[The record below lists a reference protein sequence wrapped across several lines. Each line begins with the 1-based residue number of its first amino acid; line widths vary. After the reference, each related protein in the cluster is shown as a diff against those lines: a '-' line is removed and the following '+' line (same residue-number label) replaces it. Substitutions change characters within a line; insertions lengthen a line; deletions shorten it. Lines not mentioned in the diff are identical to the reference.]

1 MKKLFI
7 ADTFTTFREI
17 DINDLYVEALSGVVF
32 SNQYGFDVKKSQWF
46 ELSKMS
52 LPRVVIDALKPS
64 PESFEKPQSAP
75 DGHSIK
81 KEELEIK
88 STHNN
93 ELLSAIS
100 KIVKDE
106 VSTIGNQL
114 RDEFGQKISNVEE
127 RIGDITQ
134 LIGSSG
140 SDRSEIIIGKLESI
154 LDETNLISDV
164 NRKITKVL
172 STAREL
178 GDGNSNSQEYQA
190 KFNALKIKYK
200 NLAVENKIARK
211 NLSKVIAK
219 AKALNA
225 KLEVAEKELENFK
238 SYTDSKIGISAVN
251 EEVKIEDVTP
261 PEQSTSA
268 GPKINLISRDSL
280 VLEDEDRTVEIDLSE
295 EATGEF
301 DISSGGLEIA
311 TRAQVDD
318 LELDRLNIEGL
329 KNGKSFEIS
338 NKKSWQYDTGAGVV
352 GPLRFDEMLV
362 DLEKNIITSETLVK
376 KKAGAPWVAA
386 KECLELNTQA
396 QLVSEDKEN
405 PENNKYQI
413 ERTEYR
419 VDLQELV
426 SFSLVGVQKDYK
438 GYLTNLSLSGG
449 FVEVTKFEKEF
460 DKNTR
465 GTIYISEGL
474 FGRALAV
481 DFTIMRA
488 SKNRPRGFGLRFESV
503 SDSIME
509 VIGERMIEILNNNDD
524 SKKAA

>member
-17 DINDLYVEALSGVVF
+17 DLNDLYIEALSGIVF
-32 SNQYGFDVKKSQWF
+32 SNQFGFDVKKSQWV

-52 LPRVVIDALKPS
+52 LPRVITDALKQA
-64 PESFEKPQSAP
+64 PETFEKPASAP
-75 DGHSIK
+75 NGYIIK
-81 KEELEIK
+81 LEELEIK
-88 STHNN
+88 NNHNN
-93 ELLSAIS
+93 DLLDAIS
-100 KIVKDE
+100 KIVKEE
-106 VSTIGNQL
+106 VSAIGVQL
-114 RDEFGQKISNVEE
+114 REEFSEKISSVEE

-134 LIGSSG
+134 LVGSSSG
-140 SDRSEIIIGKLESI
+140 DRSEAILTKLESV
-154 LDETNLISDV
+154 LDETSLISDV

-172 STAREL
+172 STTREL
-178 GDGNSNSQEYQA
+178 EDGNTNTQEYQS

-200 NLAVENKIARK
+200 NLAVENKLARK

-225 KLEVAEKELENFK
+225 KLEVAEQELANFK

-251 EEVKIEDVTP
+251 DSVEIEEVVSEDNTP
-261 PEQSTSA
+261 ST
-268 GPKINLISRDSL
+268 PRINLIPRDSL

-311 TRAQVDD
+311 TRAQADD
-318 LELDRLNIEGL
+318 EELDRLNIEGL

-338 NKKSWQYDTGAGVV
+338 NKKTWQYDTGAGVV

-362 DLEKNIITSETLVK
+362 DFEKKIVTSSTLVK

-386 KECLELNTQA
+386 KDCLELNTQA
-396 QLVSEDKEN
+396 QLIFEDKEN

-419 VDLQELV
+419 VELQELV
-426 SFSLVGVQKDYK
+426 SFSLVGVQKEYK

-465 GTIYISEGL
+465 GTIYISEGI
-474 FGRALAV
+474 FGRAVAI

-503 SDSIME
+503 SDAIME
-509 VIGERMIEILNNNDD
+509 VIGECMIDILNDNEEA
-524 SKKAA
+524 KKAA